1 MLIKIKVK
9 KFNIK
14 YSRNLLTIF
23 NSGRKSGNFFRKS
36 LIKFEDHKQW
46 LEKNLKEKKTNIY
59 LAFKNNFLKPFG
71 YVRFDK
77 LSEKQKVYEV
87 SIAILKENYGKGL
100 GTKML
105 GLALKKF
112 KIAKNVVGI
121 VKKNNPRSWKVFL
134 KNSFKIE
141 KIKKNKKLLSK
152 NPFNSKKEYYL
163 KLNCK

>member
-1 MLIKIKVK
+1 MLDKIKVK
-9 KFNIK
+9 KFNLK

-23 NSGRKSGNFFRKS
+23 NSGRKSGKFFRKS
-36 LIKFEDHKQW
+36 LVKFEDHKQW

-59 LAFKNNFLKPFG
+59 LGFKNNFLKPFG

-77 LSEKQKVYEV
+77 LSENQKIYEV

-112 KIAKNVVGI
+112 KIAKKLVAI
-121 VKKNNPRSWKVFL
+121 VKKKNIRSYKVFS
-134 KNSFKIE
+134 KNFFKIQS
-141 KIKKNKKLLSK
+141 IKKKNIMSK
-152 NPFNSKKEYYL
+152 NPFDYKTEFYLTKEI
-163 KLNCK
+163 K